1 MRRFAVVSCSLLAA
15 LTVASV
21 ANAESAHVVLRIQ
34 TQDSGGRVT
43 TIVGRGSTE
52 TSQHRSKLDLM
63 LSNGVNEVRYKAVLS
78 ASPKLTL
85 FLFGASIPDLPKG
98 VTWARSDGAAVA
110 PLMDPS
116 LPLLLK
122 PGRAVGGGRYQV
134 RIDGADAALLAPA
147 ASREQLR
154 GGFTGTTWL
163 DKAGHVIRF
172 KATVPFG
179 SSRAMIDERFT
190 EFGAPVLIAL
200 PRAKTVYD
208 PSVEMVRRLVV
219 AALADIEAFNA
230 DHAKTTGYTGMTAA
244 NLRRI
249 YDTNFPEH
257 LKVVSASRNTYCIEA
272 TLNGIT
278 MKKNGPPAQIIAGR
292 CPR

>member
-21 ANAESAHVVLRIQ
+21 ASAESAHVVLRIQ
-34 TQDSGGRVT
+34 TQDQGGRVT

-52 TSQHRSKLDLM
+52 SSQHRSKLNLV

-122 PGRAVGGGRYQV
+122 PGRPLGGGRYQV
-134 RIDGADAALLAPA
+134 RIDGADAALLAPT
-147 ASREQLR
+147 ASRDQLR
-154 GGFTGTTWL
+154 RGFTGTTWL
-163 DKAGHVIRF
+163 DSARHVIRF

-179 SSRAMIDERFT
+179 SSRATIDERFSG
-190 EFGAPVLIAL
+190 FGAPVQIAL
-200 PRAKTVYD
+200 PRPETVYD
-208 PSVEMVRRLVV
+208 PSVEMVKRLVV
-219 AALADIEAFNA
+219 AALADIEAWNA

-249 YDTNFPEH
+249 YDTNLSKQ
-257 LKVVSASRNTYCIEA
+257 LKVVRATRNTYCIEA

-278 MKKNGPPAQIIAGR
+278 VKKDGPSGQIIVGR